1 MTVDRPFGPNLP
13 RKWAGSLERASIIII
28 VCCGAFH
35 FLSVVFVARAIKDQP
50 YHCQSAAGS
59 TSTPATSGEV
69 VPAPAMTVERQR
81 RRLRNAS
88 APAPAPAMEKW
99 DRRTAACRQEIGAP
113 TLVLRLRH
121 LGAHTDPIPGAGKHA
136 GASCASGAAWPVRE
150 AWEPPGPRPHP
161 HIGSSSSVRSLTG
174 GDRMDEAASAP
185 RATGTR
191 EPACEAGGAVRSL
204 RATASALQA
213 GAALQAGLAAE
224 PKGEKPCEGETD
236 LPRLPP
242 LSLLRVPPPPSPLPK
257 PPFRRQARKVRR
269 LHPARI
275 GASRCVLLTC
285 CWWCCANRAVLLVVL
300 DALHFFCLRVF
311 PPISIWMRFCEG
323 FHSSSTAPRVRAL
336 IRCCC

>member
-1 MTVDRPFGPNLP
+1 MYLDRFVPDDSRSTFWPKLAPKMGWKPGTRIHNYHCLLWGVPF
-13 RKWAGSLERASIIII
+13 SLRS
-28 VCCGAFH
+28 VC
-35 FLSVVFVARAIKDQP
+35 SESDQP

-242 LSLLRVPPPPSPLPK
+242 LSLLRSSASISPPKTPVPPPSP
-257 PPFRRQARKVRR
+257 
-269 LHPARI
+269 
-275 GASRCVLLTC
+275 
-285 CWWCCANRAVLLVVL
+285 
-300 DALHFFCLRVF
+300 
-311 PPISIWMRFCEG
+311 
-323 FHSSSTAPRVRAL
+323 
-336 IRCCC
+336 